1 MKTTRRNILL
11 SALCCISTSMA
22 NAQSFGGNYTTEWQ
36 WDMNKG
42 TNWVNLLRLEMSVP
56 LWKGGSLEAATLHVA
71 KTGDGIIDDW
81 QGFSNIEADNMFA
94 GIAVLG
100 YMHEWKAGHLF
111 VGVRNVNEDFFTS
124 DVTALF
130 TNSSCG
136 IFPTIAASYPI
147 ANYPLSGL
155 TVYFDVSKG
164 GWTFRNS
171 LYNGVGY
178 NGWKHHDNPFI
189 INPKRDGIFN
199 MSQLEYSWHGALYY
213 AGVTLHTRRFVF
225 DDEGEMAPADEAVH
239 KTSCAWWVYGEQ
251 PVWKSDGN
259 TITCMAQYSENTCRE
274 SGCYRYAEAGG
285 AYTDSLDICGIS
297 GQYAQFCQDNEFSL
311 ELTWRR
317 QLTKSIAIQPSFQYI
332 NNGNGNFTVLSTRLC
347 CSF

>member
-81 QGFSNIEADNMFA
+81 QGFSNIETDNMFA

-155 TVYFDVSKG
+155 TVYFDVSRG

-178 NGWKHHDNPFI
+178 NGGSTMTI
-189 INPKRDGIFN
+189 RLSSIQ
-199 MSQLEYSWHGALYY
+199 S
-213 AGVTLHTRRFVF
+213 VTASL
-225 DDEGEMAPADEAVH
+225 
-239 KTSCAWWVYGEQ
+239 
-251 PVWKSDGN
+251 
-259 TITCMAQYSENTCRE
+259 TCRSWSIPGVALCIMPE
-274 SGCYRYAEAGG
+274 LLSIPAGSSS
-285 AYTDSLDICGIS
+285 T
-297 GQYAQFCQDNEFSL
+297 
-311 ELTWRR
+311 TKVRWR
-317 QLTKSIAIQPSFQYI
+317 QPMR
-332 NNGNGNFTVLSTRLC
+332 LSTRRAAPGGCMANSRCGNQTGRPSPVWHNIQKTPVARAVATVMPNWEALIPTV
-347 CSF
+347 STYVASPDSMHSSVRTMNSRWN

>member
-22 NAQSFGGNYTTEWQ
+22 NAQSFWGNYTTEWQ

-81 QGFSNIEADNMFA
+81 QGF
-94 GIAVLG
+94 
-100 YMHEWKAGHLF
+100 
-111 VGVRNVNEDFFTS
+111 
-124 DVTALF
+124 
-130 TNSSCG
+130 
-136 IFPTIAASYPI
+136 
-147 ANYPLSGL
+147 
-155 TVYFDVSKG
+155 
-164 GWTFRNS
+164 
-171 LYNGVGY
+171 
-178 NGWKHHDNPFI
+178 
-189 INPKRDGIFN
+189 FN

-251 PVWKSDGN
+251 PVWKSDGK

-285 AYTDSLDICGIS
+285 AYTDSLNMCGIS

>member
-81 QGFSNIEADNMFA
+81 QGFSNIETDNMFA

-155 TVYFDVSKG
+155 TVYFDVSRG

-199 MSQLEYSWHGALYY
+199 MSQLEYSWRGALYLPELLSIP
-213 AGVTLHTRRFVF
+213 AGSSSTTKVRWR
-225 DDEGEMAPADEAVH
+225 
-239 KTSCAWWVYGEQ
+239 Q
-251 PVWKSDGN
+251 P
-259 TITCMAQYSENTCRE
+259 MR
-274 SGCYRYAEAGG
+274 
-285 AYTDSLDICGIS
+285 
-297 GQYAQFCQDNEFSL
+297 
-311 ELTWRR
+311 
-317 QLTKSIAIQPSFQYI
+317 
-332 NNGNGNFTVLSTRLC
+332 LSTRRAAPGGCMANSRCGNQTGRPSPVWLNIQKTPAARAVAIVMPNWEALIPTVSTC
-347 CSF
+347 VASPDSMHSSVRTMNSRWN